1 MKDALSSPRVSA
13 KTRAR
18 DEYCPPPFFLRK
30 SLLSEWAIRYARRAV
45 NEKKFPFSAVV
56 AGAGISGA
64 TVAARLAAAGSRVL
78 VLEAKAHA
86 GGNCHDFRDAGTGI
100 LVHKYGTHIF
110 HTNEKRA
117 WDFLSRFTAWHP
129 YFHKV
134 LAQIDG
140 ALVPVPF
147 NLNSVRRV
155 FPPALAERIE
165 EKLLARF
172 GFGGRATILELRGS
186 ADADL
191 RLLGDY
197 VYEKVFLHYTLKQ
210 WGKTPEEIDPAVT
223 ARVPIFASRDDGYFR
238 DRYQAIPR
246 EGYTAMI
253 GNMLAH
259 PNIELRLNTPW
270 EAARAGIP
278 AGTPS
283 FFAGA
288 IGEFCGFKG
297 GELPYRSVS
306 FEFVE
311 YAREYFQPVACV
323 NYPCHFDFTRIGE
336 YKHFLGE
343 KSPKT
348 VVSFEYPA
356 AFERGKN
363 ERCYPIANA
372 ETAALYARYADEA
385 RRAFPQ
391 TRFLGRLGDYK
402 YYDMDKAVLRALD
415 AAEEFLRAF

>member
-1 MKDALSSPRVSA
+1 MKNAPSAARVPA

-18 DEYCPPPFFLRK
+18 GEYTPPPFFRRK
-30 SLLSEWAIRYARRAV
+30 SLLSEWAIRYARGTV
-45 NEKKFPFSAVV
+45 NEERFPFSAVV

-64 TVAARLAAAGSRVL
+64 TVAARLAAAGLRVL

-86 GGNCHDFRDAGTGI
+86 GGNCYDCRDAGTGI

-110 HTNEKRA
+110 HTDDKRA

-155 FPPALAERIE
+155 FPPVLAARIE
-165 EKLLARF
+165 EKLLERF
-172 GFGGRATILELRGS
+172 GFGARATILELRGS

-246 EGYTAMI
+246 EGYTALI

-270 EAARAGIP
+270 EAARAGVP
-278 AGTPS
+278 AGTPI
-283 FFAGA
+283 FFTGA
-288 IGEFCGFKG
+288 IDEFFGFKF

-391 TRFLGRLGDYK
+391 VRFLGRLGDYK
-402 YYDMDKAVLRALD
+402 YYDMDDAVVRALD
-415 AAEEFLRAF
+415 AAEEFLRAS